1 MRVIFVNRFF
11 FPDHSATSQ
20 MLTDLVA
27 DLGQSHMDVAVITS
41 RQRIDDPGAG
51 LPARDRVAGADVHRV
66 WSSTFGRRSLVGR
79 ALDYL
84 TFYLGAGWRLMGLCV
99 RDDVVV
105 AKTDP
110 PLISVVAGL
119 VVRLRGARQVNW
131 LQDLFPEIAEVLG
144 VGGVSGWR
152 ARVLARWRDAS
163 LRLAHTNV
171 VLGERMAARVKAR
184 GIDDTRIRVIHNWC
198 DGELVHPLP
207 RAHHPLRREWGIAE
221 RFVAAYSGN
230 MGYAHDFDTLL
241 DAIEALRHRDDIRF
255 LFVGGGV
262 RRVWLESEVAR
273 RRLGNVLFRPYQP
286 PERLN
291 LSLTAADVHLISLLP
306 RLEGLMVPSKLYGIA
321 AAGRPAL
328 FVGDRDGEVA
338 SLIAEHRCGISVAS
352 GDCASLVTGLE
363 SLAADPDLCAR
374 LGTAARAAFEAR
386 FERRHATAA
395 WRSVLERA
403 LAGGASR
410 A

>member
-20 MLTDLVA
+20 MLTDLDA
-27 DLGQSHMDVAVITS
+27 ALGQSHMDVAVITS

-184 GIDDTRIRVIHNWC
+184 GIDDTRIRVITTGATVSSSTRC
-198 DGELVHPLP
+198 PAPITRCAG
-207 RAHHPLRREWGIAE
+207 
-221 RFVAAYSGN
+221 SGGSPN
-230 MGYAHDFDTLL
+230 ASSPHTRGTWATPTISTLC
-241 DAIEALRHRDDIRF
+241 
-255 LFVGGGV
+255 
-262 RRVWLESEVAR
+262 SMPS
-273 RRLGNVLFRPYQP
+273 RPCATGTT
-286 PERLN
+286 
-291 LSLTAADVHLISLLP
+291 S
-306 RLEGLMVPSKLYGIA
+306 
-321 AAGRPAL
+321 
-328 FVGDRDGEVA
+328 A
-338 SLIAEHRCGISVAS
+338 SSSSVAECAGS
-352 GDCASLVTGLE
+352 GWR
-363 SLAADPDLCAR
+363 AR
-374 LGTAARAAFEAR
+374 WRVAGS
-386 FERRHATAA
+386 ATSFFGPISP
-395 WRSVLERA
+395 RK
-403 LAGGASR
+403 G
-410 A
+410 